1 MASEIQTVPNSTTL
15 SPHNGQSLSNN
26 SGNLKAVSQTLDRS
40 FNTVPTG
47 VTVADCEA
55 LVTASKSSLPLATPV
70 EATDYAKQLLG
81 SYPAREV
88 NDAQAYA
95 MGISAMLSA
104 YPAKYVR
111 AVCNPVTGLPSR
123 LKWLPTLA
131 ETKEALEGEKLRRE
145 RIIANA
151 MWVMRAANEKR
162 DAAELEARISAGRK
176 TQEERAQQVKELLGR
191 FVA

>member
-15 SPHNGQSLSNN
+15 SPHNGQHLSRN
-26 SGNLKAVSQTLDRS
+26 SVNLKAVSETLDRS
-40 FNTVPTG
+40 FSVVPTG
-47 VTVADCEA
+47 VTVAECEA
-55 LVTASKSSLPLATPV
+55 LVTASKASLPLATPV

-81 SYPAREV
+81 FYPAREV

-95 MGISAMLSA
+95 MGISAMFSA

-145 RIIANA
+145 RIVANA
-151 MWVMRAANEKR
+151 MWVVRAANEKR
-162 DAAELEARISAGRK
+162 KEAELEAEIAAGRK
-176 TQEERAQQVKELLGR
+176 TQEERAQQVNKLLGR

>member
-1 MASEIQTVPNSTTL
+1 M
-15 SPHNGQSLSNN
+15 
-26 SGNLKAVSQTLDRS
+26 
-40 FNTVPTG
+40 
-47 VTVADCEA
+47 TVADCEA
-55 LVTASKSSLPLATPV
+55 LVTASKAALPLATPV

-81 SYPAREV
+81 FYPAREI

-95 MGISAMLSA
+95 MGISAMFSA

-131 ETKEALEGEKLRRE
+131 DTKEALEGEKLRRE

-151 MWVMRAANEKR
+151 MWVVRAANEKR
-162 DAAELEARISAGRK
+162 KEAEFEAEIAAGRK
-176 TQEERAQQVKELLGR
+176 TQDERAQQVKELLGR